1 MVLITM
7 AVWTRASID
16 QVPCC
21 CQPQIQDP
29 GQRRDPD
36 DHQGSETR
44 EAPHADC
51 CRFRTLVSFV
61 VIDNSVS

>member
-16 QVPCC
+16 QVPCR

-29 GQRRDPD
+29 G
-36 DHQGSETR
+36 HQGSETR